1 MNSVEHHGGRLASYS
16 GTGNVRFTDNGV
28 LMESTG
34 HFEVSQFSSGQVTVN
49 FVPMEP
55 ISPTRPED
63 GGGLYD
69 GIRFSG
75 KSLDGWSIETVDEV
89 LYARTPWLFA
99 PMIRHPYEL
108 SFHPLRLS
116 ARRDTAS
123 DGQYSRV
130 RFLISNFLWHGKYE
144 NLPESLVV
152 NAPHFSAVVE
162 PVDNYLTVARRLVGF
177 QGAEPT
183 AYVSVE
189 SVSGIPVHIDE
200 FTEFVD
206 SLVYLFRLVTG
217 NQVNW
222 YFADA
227 TSVST
232 SEVRERV
239 FHYAQT
245 APYSNTVVFSPLRAG
260 YVSGVPKVDFHSLCE
275 AFFGTGDTFVDR
287 HILRNLIDYFTNSCD
302 DRAYLEVRGLMA
314 SSLTELL
321 AAKYTDAK
329 GYSEVVP
336 EDEFLTSMFPAIKSA
351 IRDVPIPK
359 DLRSRVVSH
368 LRGAYR
374 RSFRSRL
381 RRLVRDFGLPL
392 REQDLERIV
401 EVRNLL
407 VHSGAYPQESNHRDW
422 LGDYRLVAWTNFC
435 LLCRMIGYE
444 GELPWHREGRRL
456 EI

>member
-1 MNSVEHHGGRLASYS
+1 MNSVEHHGARLASYS
-16 GTGNVRFTDNGV
+16 GIGNVRFTDNGV
-28 LMESTG
+28 LTESRG
-34 HFEVSQFSSGQVTVN
+34 HFEASQFSSGRVAVN

-55 ISPTRPED
+55 ISLTSPED
-63 GGGLYD
+63 GGGLDD

-75 KSLDGWSIETVDEV
+75 RSLDGWSIETVDEV

-99 PMIRHPYEL
+99 PVIRHPYEL

-130 RFLISNFLWHGKYE
+130 RFLISNFLWHGRYE

-152 NAPHFSAVVE
+152 NAPDFSAVVE
-162 PVDNYLTVARRLVGF
+162 PVDDYLAVARRLI
-177 QGAEPT
+177 GAKGTEPT

-227 TSVST
+227 ISVAT

-245 APYSNTVVFSPLRAG
+245 APYSSTVVFSPLRAG
-260 YVSGVPKVDFHSLCE
+260 YVSGVPKVDFHRLCE
-275 AFFGTGDTFVDR
+275 TFFGTGDTFVDR
-287 HILRNLIDYFTNSCD
+287 HTLRNLIDYFTNACD
-302 DRAYLEVRGLMA
+302 DRAYLEIRGLMA
-314 SSLTELL
+314 SSLAELL
-321 AAKYTDAK
+321 AAKYAEAK
-329 GYSEVVP
+329 GYSEVVS
-336 EDEFLTSMFPAIKSA
+336 EEEFLTNMLPAIKSA
-351 IRDVPIPK
+351 MRDVPIPK
-359 DLRSRVVSH
+359 DLRSHVVSY

-401 EVRNLL
+401 EVRNSL
-407 VHSGAYPQESNHRDW
+407 VHRGVYPQESDHRNW

-435 LLCRMIGYE
+435 LLCRMTGYE